1 MGHTPM
7 AGAEADTARA
17 EPDGMKPHEVKSAY
31 ESGTPHPSRVGGC
44 QHYAWVNYYCNRI
57 DPP

>member
-1 MGHTPM
+1 MGYTSM
-7 AGAEADTARA
+7 AGAEADTAHA

-44 QHYAWVNYYCNRI
+44 QIEIHEEAF
-57 DPP
+57 